1 MINTNEFKTGQ
12 TIKLNNNIY
21 QIIDFLHVKPG
32 KGSAFVRTKLK
43 NLKNGEI
50 IDYVFNSG
58 IKIEKALVLKKKM
71 QFSYV
76 INDKYFFLDLNNFEP
91 LEIEKN
97 KIKNIVQYLKQDMLI
112 DIMFDEERNIL
123 DLIVPEK
130 ISFKVIQ
137 TEPANFFVSVKKN
150 TSLKDAVLET
160 GLVIKVPL
168 FIENNENII
177 VNTQTGLYYSRDTSK

>member
-21 QIIDFLHVKPG
+21 QIIEFLHVKPG

-97 KIKNIVQYLKQDMLI
+97 QIKNIVQYLKQDMLI
-112 DIMFDEERNIL
+112 DIIFDEEQNIL